1 MGQQLAKWA
10 PVVFASGCSLIYN
23 PNNIEKPPVDATD
36 APMIDAEM
44 TADARIDMAPPADAN
59 PAALML
65 EDATPSVIYEGQG
78 VDNSPP
84 ALLVIKG
91 HHFIPGATVS
101 ISPNTGLT
109 LGTPM
114 VAANG
119 DYIAVPITI
128 AVDGSQ
134 STTTVPLT
142 ISVDENGATTQM
154 LAGKLT
160 LQPLPTLTGGTVT
173 FPLAE
178 RYARIAITGAPAFS
192 GTQGPILLRSM
203 SSITCAALGAKGAMP
218 ASTTAAGV
226 AGPGGCAGGGEGAA
240 GGCAGV
246 VGGGGAGGGGGGG
259 GGGGYGTAGTVGGG
273 GGLGGALGPKHG
285 SELIISYQGTTAD
298 GADRNQSSG
307 GGGGAAASTTLG
319 SKGGGGGG
327 GGGTVELTAGGDIN
341 CGAVNVSGGN
351 GADATSTLST
361 AASGG
366 GGGGAGGVIVVRTEA
381 GTITNT
387 TLTASGGAGGAGAGG
402 GATGGQGGA
411 GRIRVDT
418 PGALPTTAPTGVLHR
433 GLSFAAAT
441 MRVSTTD
448 NPMVTLLGTA
458 GDVFDMYVVDSAGVE
473 HFGEPQ
479 NQTLDS
485 NGMKTVTVT
494 LLAGYNRLCATLR
507 PGMRNKDDRFNLA
520 DTCVEIAYLP

>member
-23 PNNIEKPPVDATD
+23 PNNIEKPPIDATD

-44 TADARIDMAPPADAN
+44 TADARIDVAPPADAN
-59 PAALML
+59 PAALTL
-65 EDATPSVIYEGQG
+65 DDVTPSVIYEGQG

-84 ALLVIKG
+84 ATLVIKG

-114 VAANG
+114 VSANG
-119 DYIAVPITI
+119 DYIMVPVTI
-128 AVDGSQ
+128 DVDGSQ
-134 STTTVPLT
+134 STTPVPLT
-142 ISVDENGATTQM
+142 ISIDENGATTQM
-154 LAGKLT
+154 LTDKLT
-160 LQPLPTLTGGTVT
+160 LQPLPTLTGSTLAL
-173 FPLAE
+173 PLAV
-178 RYARIAITGAPAFS
+178 RYARVAITGAPTFT
-192 GTQGPILLRSM
+192 GTGPVLIRSM
-203 SSITCAALGAKGAMP
+203 SSITCAGISAKGAAP
-218 ASTTAAGV
+218 ATVAAAGA
-226 AGPGGCAGGGEGAA
+226 AGPGGCAGGAEASA
-240 GGCAGV
+240 GGCPGV
-246 VGGGGAGGGGGGG
+246 VGGGGAGGGGAGG
-259 GGGGYGTAGTVGGG
+259 GGGGYGTDGAVGGG
-273 GGLGGALGPKHG
+273 GGAGGAIGVKHG
-285 SELIISYQGTTAD
+285 SELIISYTGTTAD
-298 GADRNQSSG
+298 GADRNQSGG
-307 GGGGAAASTTLG
+307 GGGGAAANSTLG

-351 GADATSTLST
+351 GANATSTLST
-361 AASGG
+361 APSGG

-387 TLTASGGAGGAGAGG
+387 TLTAAGGSPGDGAGG

-411 GRIRVDT
+411 GRIRVDA
-418 PGALPTTAPTGVLHR
+418 PGTLPTTAPTGVLHR
-433 GLSFAAAT
+433 GLAFAAST

-448 NPMVTLLGTA
+448 NPMVTLIGTS

-479 NQTLDS
+479 NQTIEAS
-485 NGMKTVTVT
+485 GMKSLIVT
-494 LLAGYNRLCATLR
+494 LLPGYNRLCATLK
-507 PGMRNKDDRFNLA
+507 PGVRNKDDRFSLA

>member
-10 PVVFASGCSLIYN
+10 PVVLASGCSLIYN
-23 PNNIEKPPVDATD
+23 PNNIEKPPVDASD
-36 APMIDAEM
+36 APMIDADM
-44 TADARIDMAPPADAN
+44 TVDARIDMLPPADAN
-59 PAALML
+59 PAALAL

-84 ALLVIKG
+84 AMLVIKG

-114 VAANG
+114 VSANG

-128 AVDGSQ
+128 DVDGSNA
-134 STTTVPLT
+134 TATVPLT

-154 LAGKLT
+154 LAGKLSLQQLPQLVGTSLT
-160 LQPLPTLTGGTVT
+160 L
-173 FPLAE
+173 PLAE
-178 RYARIAITGAPAFS
+178 RYSRVALTGAATFT
-192 GTQGPILLRSM
+192 GTGPVLIRSM
-203 SSITCAALGAKGAMP
+203 SSITCMGIPAKGAAP
-218 ASTTAAGV
+218 ASTTTAGA
-226 AGPGGCAGGGEGAA
+226 AGPGGCPGGAEASA

-246 VGGGGAGGGGGGG
+246 IGGG
-259 GGGGYGTAGTVGGG
+259 GGGGYGTAGTTGGG
-273 GGLGGALGPKHG
+273 GGAGGALGAKHG
-285 SELIISYQGTTAD
+285 TELIISYQGMMAD

-307 GGGGAAASTTLG
+307 GGGGAAVNATLG
-319 SKGGGGGG
+319 SKGGAGGG

-351 GADATSTLST
+351 GANATSTLST

-387 TLTASGGAGGAGAGG
+387 TLTASGGSPGDGAGG
-402 GATGGQGGA
+402 GAAGGQGGA

-418 PGALPTTAPTGVLHR
+418 PGTVPTTAPTGVVHR
-433 GLSFAAAT
+433 GLAFAAAT

-458 GDVFDMYVVDSAGVE
+458 GDVFDMYVVDPAGVE
-473 HFGEPQ
+473 HFGEPK
-479 NQTLDS
+479 NQTIDG
-485 NGMKTVTVT
+485 NGMKSLVVT
-494 LLAGYNRLCATLR
+494 LLPGYNRLCATLR
-507 PGMRNKDDRFNLA
+507 PGVRNKDDRFSLA